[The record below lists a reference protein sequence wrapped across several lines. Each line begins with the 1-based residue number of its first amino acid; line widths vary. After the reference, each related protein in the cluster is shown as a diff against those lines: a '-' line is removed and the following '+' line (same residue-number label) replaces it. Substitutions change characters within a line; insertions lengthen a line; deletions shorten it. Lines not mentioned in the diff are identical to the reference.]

1 MYILYKLEKR
11 AETTDTILFL
21 VSNDRSTL
29 EEILLSLYND
39 LIDAEIKYFEKECFM
54 TEENL
59 DMEKLEDWCRLRMR
73 DYDIIYVPY
82 IE

>member
-21 VSNDRSTL
+21 VSKDRSTL

-39 LIDAEIKYFEKECFM
+39 LVDTEVKYFEKECFM

-59 DMEKLEDWCRLRMR
+59 DMKKLEDWCRLRMR